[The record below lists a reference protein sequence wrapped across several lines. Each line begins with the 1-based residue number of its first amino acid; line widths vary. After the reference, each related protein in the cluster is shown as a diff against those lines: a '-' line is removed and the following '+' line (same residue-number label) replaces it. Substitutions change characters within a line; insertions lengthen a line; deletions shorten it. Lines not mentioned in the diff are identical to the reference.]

1 MGPEAKRRLKLRNL
15 PNEELLRLYDSEL
28 VLRIH
33 NVKNLSD
40 TRKILNRFRT
50 TLGQY
55 PPSAELAKSFIAQ
68 YANRQPRTLYRYAQM
83 IKAFMKWY
91 GEPISDLK
99 VKIPKSIPR
108 YTEDEEIE
116 KVRKAIEDKQSH
128 KGCIARD
135 LLLYDLARTSGLR
148 RAELA
153 NLEAKDIH
161 ADFLEV
167 RKGKGGKDRT
177 VPLTPTLAVRLQ
189 NFIVENNLKSN
200 DKIFFLTPASIS
212 NKIRLFAKKAGVSTL
227 HTHTLRHKFATNL
240 VEKGNDLRVVQELM
254 GHDNLNTTKFYIA
267 VTDKRKHAAI
277 RSLKEQP
284 ETDIESDNDNSSL
297 ERSDKENHGYRH
309 DNYSETSHRLKI
321 REAARNFASGI
332 NLPSYLDKELW
343 NRLPVA
349 FHPGEYF
356 QQRSRIPA
364 IPTLKSPGSRN

>member
-1 MGPEAKRRLKLRNL
+1 LGPEAKRRLKLRNL

-189 NFIVENNLKSN
+189 NFIVENNLN
-200 DKIFFLTPASIS
+200 
-212 NKIRLFAKKAGVSTL
+212 G
-227 HTHTLRHKFATNL
+227 
-240 VEKGNDLRVVQELM
+240 
-254 GHDNLNTTKFYIA
+254 
-267 VTDKRKHAAI
+267 
-277 RSLKEQP
+277 
-284 ETDIESDNDNSSL
+284 
-297 ERSDKENHGYRH
+297 
-309 DNYSETSHRLKI
+309 
-321 REAARNFASGI
+321 
-332 NLPSYLDKELW
+332 
-343 NRLPVA
+343 
-349 FHPGEYF
+349 
-356 QQRSRIPA
+356 
-364 IPTLKSPGSRN
+364 